1 MDWDPQKFFVGLMDF
16 FSILL
21 PGALLTFVFMDDVGP
36 VVLGGRYTQLADLTA
51 WAVFLGSSYLFGHL
65 VFLLGSWLDE
75 LYDWARSYTL
85 DAQIRRLA
93 KRGRILAWPAR
104 MLVWLVYRNE
114 RGLAVERAA
123 RLKELALE
131 PVGAGRA
138 INAFQWCKMR
148 LSIDQPSILANVQ
161 RFEADSKFFRCFVIV
176 LVLLLAAAAWK
187 EWPAPFVVALPV
199 LLVLALWRY
208 MEQRLKAINQ
218 AYWGVIALAGTEK
231 TRVDTP
237 PLPAGP
243 GRAGGIVFRKQRRK
257 RRYLLVEASGRAG
270 EWVLPKGR
278 LEPGE
283 THLEA
288 AIREVREETGVWAR
302 FIENAGDVDFV
313 VNGKSVETRY
323 FLMEAVGRGLRQDR
337 DRKHVWLTRDKAL
350 RQAAHDETR
359 VLLAEADQILLRN
372 ARAKRP
378 AGG

>member
-218 AYWGVIALAGTEK
+218 A
-231 TRVDTP
+231 
-237 PLPAGP
+237 
-243 GRAGGIVFRKQRRK
+243 
-257 RRYLLVEASGRAG
+257 
-270 EWVLPKGR
+270 
-278 LEPGE
+278 
-283 THLEA
+283 
-288 AIREVREETGVWAR
+288 
-302 FIENAGDVDFV
+302 
-313 VNGKSVETRY
+313 
-323 FLMEAVGRGLRQDR
+323 
-337 DRKHVWLTRDKAL
+337 
-350 RQAAHDETR
+350 
-359 VLLAEADQILLRN
+359 
-372 ARAKRP
+372 
-378 AGG
+378 